1 MSPTPLVA
9 LVIYGL
15 LGDRTPRNLVRLQ
28 SDLRVGAFVILSE
41 HSTSLGAELVCRAD
55 HPIQALLECA
65 FVLGRRQVLSPSFV
79 AVCSVRSGR
88 QQIVTPVSIV
98 QVLELRD

>member
-9 LVIYGL
+9 LIIYRL

-28 SDLRVGAFVILSE
+28 SDLRVGAFVILSQ
-41 HSTSLGAELVCRAD
+41 HSTGLGAELVCRAD

-65 FVLGRRQVLSPSFV
+65 FVLGRGQVLSPSFV
-79 AVCSVRSGR
+79 AVCSVRSGW
-88 QQIVTPVSIV
+88 Q
-98 QVLELRD
+98 